1 MTLKSNR
8 SETLERQA
16 NAVRSHSNGLSE
28 NRSPNHDQIGC
39 RAYEIYL
46 DHGSLPGQELADWL
60 QAEREIESP
69 AHFMPPTIGE
79 KHRP

>member
-28 NRSPNHDQIGC
+28 NRSPKHDQIGC

-46 DHGSLPGQELADWL
+46 DHGSLPSQELAD
-60 QAEREIESP
+60 
-69 AHFMPPTIGE
+69 
-79 KHRP
+79 